1 MSRTFVHSGQT
12 ERKSTRGFFTFPG
25 SLFPKT
31 DSARARGLDP
41 IARSAARPRRA
52 TMGGMRGTR
61 ALALALALLAVS
73 SSCASAK
80 SATAPSAVHLTS
92 DGADAEIGKMTDDA
106 EFAAIEFFAPWC
118 PHCQNFGPTW
128 ETVAAYFN
136 KGEGNGGSRPS
147 PRVTVF
153 SVDCVAERDMC
164 HAFHIRG
171 YPTVLFGTLAQFKAE
186 KEKEN
191 AGALAKLAARAAR
204 DVLDAIGKETGGSY
218 ALHSEVHT
226 AEARATEAR
235 AKAAAAAGLKEN
247 EGGAETKAREPPRAD
262 LLDVAVATARAFG
275 EMTSPALLRPETRP
289 AFFGFVDLLA
299 SAHPLRVCVDGA
311 RAIVDAFDE
320 LWPAEDGDMAGVR
333 ARLAEARV
341 CGDGLDALFAKTAPT
356 VSTSETGKAE
366 TNAGSG
372 SQSRDDAL
380 VRAHPWRSCAGSVE
394 GTRGY
399 TCGLWTLLHT
409 LAARA
414 PGPEGG
420 AAWFEKTTGWIE
432 HFFPCDDCRA
442 HFLAMAA
449 EVPRGEIVT
458 ARDAQLWL
466 WRAHNEVNARLA
478 AREARGEG
486 AGSGDPAFP
495 KAQWPAYAACEAC
508 REVAAGAGEAVRWD
522 EEAVAAFLTV
532 YFHGV
537 GAPRLELG
545 DGKSA
550 LGAPRGDEER
560 FAREKTAETAGKE
573 SRPAKAACFLAFA
586 ALAAYGVKTN
596 RLSSGNARRVLLLI
610 RGGKSSP
617 GRISTSSDAAADR
630 LDKVL

>member
-1 MSRTFVHSGQT
+1 
-12 ERKSTRGFFTFPG
+12 
-25 SLFPKT
+25 
-31 DSARARGLDP
+31 
-41 IARSAARPRRA
+41 
-52 TMGGMRGTR
+52 MGGTRGTR
-61 ALALALALLAVS
+61 ALALALVLLAVS

-218 ALHSEVHT
+218 ALRSEAHT

-235 AKAAAAAGLKEN
+235 AKAAAAAGLKEK
-247 EGGAETKAREPPRAD
+247 EGGAETKATKAREPPRAD

-356 VSTSETGKAE
+356 VSTSETGKAG

-508 REVAAGAGEAVRWD
+508 REVAAGANEAVRWD

-550 LGAPRGDEER
+550 LGAPKDDGVLRAKKESG
-560 FAREKTAETAGKE
+560 KTGS
-573 SRPAKAACFLAFA
+573 SRPAKAFFFLAFA

-596 RLSSGNARRVLLLI
+596 RLFLSSGNARRVLLLI
-610 RGGKSSP
+610 RGGKSSV
-617 GRISTSSDAAADR
+617 GG
-630 LDKVL
+630 K

>member
-1 MSRTFVHSGQT
+1 M
-12 ERKSTRGFFTFPG
+12 
-25 SLFPKT
+25 
-31 DSARARGLDP
+31 
-41 IARSAARPRRA
+41 
-52 TMGGMRGTR
+52 
-61 ALALALALLAVS
+61 
-73 SSCASAK
+73 
-80 SATAPSAVHLTS
+80 
-92 DGADAEIGKMTDDA
+92 
-106 EFAAIEFFAPWC
+106 
-118 PHCQNFGPTW
+118 
-128 ETVAAYFN
+128 
-136 KGEGNGGSRPS
+136 
-147 PRVTVF
+147 
-153 SVDCVAERDMC
+153 
-164 HAFHIRG
+164 
-171 YPTVLFGTLAQFKAE
+171 
-186 KEKEN
+186 
-191 AGALAKLAARAAR
+191 
-204 DVLDAIGKETGGSY
+204 
-218 ALHSEVHT
+218 
-226 AEARATEAR
+226 
-235 AKAAAAAGLKEN
+235 
-247 EGGAETKAREPPRAD
+247 
-262 LLDVAVATARAFG
+262 
-275 EMTSPALLRPETRP
+275 
-289 AFFGFVDLLA
+289 DLLA

-341 CGDGLDALFAKTAPT
+341 CGEGLDALFAKTAPT
-356 VSTSETGKAE
+356 VSTSETGKAG

-508 REVAAGAGEAVRWD
+508 REVAAGANEAVRWD

>member
-1 MSRTFVHSGQT
+1 
-12 ERKSTRGFFTFPG
+12 
-25 SLFPKT
+25 
-31 DSARARGLDP
+31 
-41 IARSAARPRRA
+41 
-52 TMGGMRGTR
+52 MGGMRGTR
-61 ALALALALLAVS
+61 ALALAFALLAVS

-218 ALHSEVHT
+218 ALRSEAHT

-235 AKAAAAAGLKEN
+235 AKAAAAAGLKEK
-247 EGGAETKAREPPRAD
+247 EGGAETKATKAREPPRAD

-341 CGDGLDALFAKTAPT
+341 CGEGLDALFAKTAPT
-356 VSTSETGKAE
+356 VSTSETGKAG

-508 REVAAGAGEAVRWD
+508 REVAAGANEAVRWD

>member
-1 MSRTFVHSGQT
+1 
-12 ERKSTRGFFTFPG
+12 
-25 SLFPKT
+25 
-31 DSARARGLDP
+31 
-41 IARSAARPRRA
+41 
-52 TMGGMRGTR
+52 MGGMRGTR
-61 ALALALALLAVS
+61 ALALAFALLAVS

-218 ALHSEVHT
+218 ALRSEAHT

-235 AKAAAAAGLKEN
+235 AKAAAAAGLKEK

-311 RAIVDAFDE
+311 RAIVNAFDE

-356 VSTSETGKAE
+356 VSTSETGKAG

-508 REVAAGAGEAVRWD
+508 REVAAGANEAVRWD

>member
-1 MSRTFVHSGQT
+1 
-12 ERKSTRGFFTFPG
+12 
-25 SLFPKT
+25 
-31 DSARARGLDP
+31 
-41 IARSAARPRRA
+41 
-52 TMGGMRGTR
+52 MGGMRGTR
-61 ALALALALLAVS
+61 ALALAFALLAVS

-136 KGEGNGGSRPS
+136 KGEGNGGVRPT

-218 ALHSEVHT
+218 ALRSEAHT

-235 AKAAAAAGLKEN
+235 AKAAAAAGLKEK
-247 EGGAETKAREPPRAD
+247 EGGAETKATKAREPPRAD

-356 VSTSETGKAE
+356 VSTSETGKAG

-508 REVAAGAGEAVRWD
+508 REVAAGANEAVRWD

>member
-218 ALHSEVHT
+218 ALHSEAHT

-235 AKAAAAAGLKEN
+235 AKAAAAAGLKEK

-380 VRAHPWRSCAGSVE
+380 VRAHPWRSC
-394 GTRGY
+394 
-399 TCGLWTLLHT
+399 
-409 LAARA
+409 
-414 PGPEGG
+414 
-420 AAWFEKTTGWIE
+420 
-432 HFFPCDDCRA
+432 
-442 HFLAMAA
+442 
-449 EVPRGEIVT
+449 
-458 ARDAQLWL
+458 
-466 WRAHNEVNARLA
+466 
-478 AREARGEG
+478 
-486 AGSGDPAFP
+486 
-495 KAQWPAYAACEAC
+495 
-508 REVAAGAGEAVRWD
+508 
-522 EEAVAAFLTV
+522 
-532 YFHGV
+532 
-537 GAPRLELG
+537 
-545 DGKSA
+545 
-550 LGAPRGDEER
+550 
-560 FAREKTAETAGKE
+560 
-573 SRPAKAACFLAFA
+573 
-586 ALAAYGVKTN
+586 
-596 RLSSGNARRVLLLI
+596 LSLI
-610 RGGKSSP
+610 H
-617 GRISTSSDAAADR
+617 I
-630 LDKVL
+630 

>member
-1 MSRTFVHSGQT
+1 
-12 ERKSTRGFFTFPG
+12 
-25 SLFPKT
+25 
-31 DSARARGLDP
+31 
-41 IARSAARPRRA
+41 
-52 TMGGMRGTR
+52 MGGMRGTR
-61 ALALALALLAVS
+61 ALALAMALLAVS

-164 HAFHIRG
+164 HAFHVRG

-218 ALHSEVHT
+218 ALRSEAHT

-235 AKAAAAAGLKEN
+235 AKAAAAAGLKEK
-247 EGGAETKAREPPRAD
+247 EGDAETKAREPPHAD

-299 SAHPLRVCVDGA
+299 SAHPLRVCADGA
-311 RAIVDAFDE
+311 RAIVDASDE

-341 CGDGLDALFAKTAPT
+341 CGDGLDALLSQTVSQT
-356 VSTSETGKAE
+356 VSTSETGKAG
-366 TNAGSG
+366 TNAS
-372 SQSRDDAL
+372 SRE
-380 VRAHPWRSCAGSVE
+380 WRSCAGSVE

-399 TCGLWTLLHT
+399 TCGLWTLLHA

-449 EVPRGEIVT
+449 EVPRGEIGEIVT

-508 REVAAGAGEAVRWD
+508 RDVAAGAGANDLAGADEAVRWD

-560 FAREKTAETAGKE
+560 FAREKTAGTAGNE

-610 RGGKSSP
+610 RGGKSSH
-617 GRISTSSDAAADR
+617 GGI
-630 LDKVL
+630 

>member
-1 MSRTFVHSGQT
+1 
-12 ERKSTRGFFTFPG
+12 
-25 SLFPKT
+25 
-31 DSARARGLDP
+31 
-41 IARSAARPRRA
+41 
-52 TMGGMRGTR
+52 MGGMRGTR
-61 ALALALALLAVS
+61 ALALALVRLAVS
-73 SSCASAK
+73 SSGASAK

-218 ALHSEVHT
+218 ALRSEAHT

-235 AKAAAAAGLKEN
+235 AKAAAAAGLKEK
-247 EGGAETKAREPPRAD
+247 EGGAETKATKAREPPRAD

-311 RAIVDAFDE
+311 RAIVNAFDE

-356 VSTSETGKAE
+356 VSTSETGKAG

-508 REVAAGAGEAVRWD
+508 REVAAGANEAVRWD

>member
-1 MSRTFVHSGQT
+1 
-12 ERKSTRGFFTFPG
+12 
-25 SLFPKT
+25 
-31 DSARARGLDP
+31 
-41 IARSAARPRRA
+41 
-52 TMGGMRGTR
+52 MRGTR
-61 ALALALALLAVS
+61 ALALAFALLAVS

-218 ALHSEVHT
+218 ALRSEAHT

-235 AKAAAAAGLKEN
+235 AKAAAAAGLKEK
-247 EGGAETKAREPPRAD
+247 EGGAETKATKAREPPRAD

-341 CGDGLDALFAKTAPT
+341 CGEGLDALFAKTAPT
-356 VSTSETGKAE
+356 VSTSETGKAG

-508 REVAAGAGEAVRWD
+508 REVAAGANEAVRWD

>member
-1 MSRTFVHSGQT
+1 
-12 ERKSTRGFFTFPG
+12 
-25 SLFPKT
+25 
-31 DSARARGLDP
+31 
-41 IARSAARPRRA
+41 
-52 TMGGMRGTR
+52 MGGMRGTR

-218 ALHSEVHT
+218 ALRSEAHT

-235 AKAAAAAGLKEN
+235 AKAAAAAGLKEK
-247 EGGAETKAREPPRAD
+247 EGGAETKATKAREPPRAD

-356 VSTSETGKAE
+356 VSTSETGKAG

-508 REVAAGAGEAVRWD
+508 REVAAGANEAVRWD

>member
-1 MSRTFVHSGQT
+1 
-12 ERKSTRGFFTFPG
+12 
-25 SLFPKT
+25 
-31 DSARARGLDP
+31 
-41 IARSAARPRRA
+41 
-52 TMGGMRGTR
+52 MGGMRGTR

-218 ALHSEVHT
+218 ALRSEAHT

-235 AKAAAAAGLKEN
+235 AKAAAAAGLKEK

-356 VSTSETGKAE
+356 VSTSETGKAG

-508 REVAAGAGEAVRWD
+508 REVAAGANEAVRWD

>member
-1 MSRTFVHSGQT
+1 
-12 ERKSTRGFFTFPG
+12 
-25 SLFPKT
+25 
-31 DSARARGLDP
+31 
-41 IARSAARPRRA
+41 
-52 TMGGMRGTR
+52 MGGMRGTR
-61 ALALALALLAVS
+61 ALALAFALLAVS

-218 ALHSEVHT
+218 ALRSEAHT

-235 AKAAAAAGLKEN
+235 AKAAAAAGLKEK
-247 EGGAETKAREPPRAD
+247 EGGAETKATKAREPPRAD

-341 CGDGLDALFAKTAPT
+341 CGEGLDALFAKTAPT
-356 VSTSETGKAE
+356 VSTSETGKAG

-508 REVAAGAGEAVRWD
+508 REVAAGANEAVRWD

-617 GRISTSSDAAADR
+617 GRISTSSDSAADR

>member
-1 MSRTFVHSGQT
+1 
-12 ERKSTRGFFTFPG
+12 
-25 SLFPKT
+25 
-31 DSARARGLDP
+31 
-41 IARSAARPRRA
+41 
-52 TMGGMRGTR
+52 MGGMRGTR
-61 ALALALALLAVS
+61 ALVLALALLAVS
-73 SSCASAK
+73 SQCASAK

-136 KGEGNGGSRPS
+136 KGEGNGGVRPS

-164 HAFHIRG
+164 HEFHIRG
-171 YPTVLFGTLAQFKAE
+171 YPTVFFGTLAQFKAE
-186 KEKEN
+186 REKEN
-191 AGALAKLAARAAR
+191 AGALSKLSARSAK
-204 DVLDAIGKETGGSY
+204 DVLDAVGKETGGSY
-218 ALHSEVHT
+218 ALRSGNHT
-226 AEARATEAR
+226 AEARAKQSR
-235 AKAAAAAGLKEN
+235 AKAAAKAAAAKGEARDDAKN
-247 EGGAETKAREPPRAD
+247 KGASVRRAD
-262 LLDVAVATARAFG
+262 LLDVAVATARAYH

-289 AFFGFVDLLA
+289 AFLGFMDLLA
-299 SAHPLRVCVDGA
+299 SAHPLRVCADGA

-333 ARLAEARV
+333 ARLAEARI
-341 CGDGLDALFAKTAPT
+341 CGDGLDALLSKAAPT
-356 VSTSETGKAE
+356 VSTSETGKAG

-508 REVAAGAGEAVRWD
+508 REVAAGANEAVRWD

>member
-41 IARSAARPRRA
+41 IARARPGRARA

-218 ALHSEVHT
+218 ALHSEAHT

-235 AKAAAAAGLKEN
+235 A
-247 EGGAETKAREPPRAD
+247 RR
-262 LLDVAVATARAFG
+262 R
-275 EMTSPALLRPETRP
+275 RRP
-289 AFFGFVDLLA
+289 A
-299 SAHPLRVCVDGA
+299 
-311 RAIVDAFDE
+311 
-320 LWPAEDGDMAGVR
+320 
-333 ARLAEARV
+333 
-341 CGDGLDALFAKTAPT
+341 
-356 VSTSETGKAE
+356 
-366 TNAGSG
+366 
-372 SQSRDDAL
+372 
-380 VRAHPWRSCAGSVE
+380 
-394 GTRGY
+394 
-399 TCGLWTLLHT
+399 
-409 LAARA
+409 
-414 PGPEGG
+414 
-420 AAWFEKTTGWIE
+420 
-432 HFFPCDDCRA
+432 
-442 HFLAMAA
+442 
-449 EVPRGEIVT
+449 
-458 ARDAQLWL
+458 
-466 WRAHNEVNARLA
+466 
-478 AREARGEG
+478 
-486 AGSGDPAFP
+486 
-495 KAQWPAYAACEAC
+495 
-508 REVAAGAGEAVRWD
+508 
-522 EEAVAAFLTV
+522 
-532 YFHGV
+532 
-537 GAPRLELG
+537 
-545 DGKSA
+545 
-550 LGAPRGDEER
+550 
-560 FAREKTAETAGKE
+560 
-573 SRPAKAACFLAFA
+573 
-586 ALAAYGVKTN
+586 
-596 RLSSGNARRVLLLI
+596 
-610 RGGKSSP
+610 
-617 GRISTSSDAAADR
+617 
-630 LDKVL
+630 

>member
-1 MSRTFVHSGQT
+1 
-12 ERKSTRGFFTFPG
+12 
-25 SLFPKT
+25 
-31 DSARARGLDP
+31 
-41 IARSAARPRRA
+41 
-52 TMGGMRGTR
+52 MGGTRGTR
-61 ALALALALLAVS
+61 ALALALVFLAVS

-136 KGEGNGGSRPS
+136 KGEGNAGVRPT

-218 ALHSEVHT
+218 ALRSEAHT

-235 AKAAAAAGLKEN
+235 AKAAAAAGLKEK
-247 EGGAETKAREPPRAD
+247 EGDAETKAREPPRAD

-299 SAHPLRVCVDGA
+299 SAHPLRVCADGA
-311 RAIVDAFDE
+311 RAIVDAFDD
-320 LWPAEDGDMAGVR
+320 LWPAEDGDIAGVR
-333 ARLAEARV
+333 ARLSSARV
-341 CGDGLDALFAKTAPT
+341 CGDGLERLLLGISPDAQTRTDKQ
-356 VSTSETGKAE
+356 
-366 TNAGSG
+366 NGSG
-372 SQSRDDAL
+372 LSPDPDAAVRDT
-380 VRAHPWRSCAGSVE
+380 PWRSCLGTVE

-399 TCGLWTLLHT
+399 TCGLWTMFHA

-414 PGPEGG
+414 PGEDGG
-420 AAWFEKTTGWIE
+420 VVWFDAIVGWIE
-432 HFFPCDDCRA
+432 HFFPCDDCRS
-442 HFLAMAA
+442 HFLAMAG
-449 EVPRGEIVT
+449 EVESGDVVT
-458 ARDAQLWL
+458 ARDAQLWA
-466 WRAHNEVNARLA
+466 WKAHNKVNARLA
-478 AREARGEG
+478 EREANGLG

-495 KAQWPAYAACEAC
+495 KTQWPDASACEAC
-508 REVAAGAGEAVRWD
+508 RAPITGAGARGEKKIVRWD

-560 FAREKTAETAGKE
+560 FAREKTAGTAGNE

-610 RGGKSSP
+610 RGGKSSH
-617 GRISTSSDAAADR
+617 GGI
-630 LDKVL
+630 